1 VTASISL
8 IIGSVAV
15 HKTDHLNHYLD
26 SHHEA
31 VFGKGKIWKDSN
43 WYFKLYFAK
52 KPLDK
57 NDELWDGNYSKGYF
71 DW

>member
-1 VTASISL
+1 MLIFALTLGGLVTASISL

-31 VFGKGKIWKDSN
+31 VFGKGKI
-43 WYFKLYFAK
+43 
-52 KPLDK
+52 
-57 NDELWDGNYSKGYF
+57 
-71 DW
+71 